1 MNYRP
6 RILIADCH
14 EDVLI
19 ELERLLEDAG
29 FDTTTAWTGRDV
41 IALLDALSFD
51 VFLVN
56 EYLPDGNAEDLLRAI
71 RRRGIGTPCM
81 IMQPSAPN
89 MLDGARFRGLGVTAL
104 VCKYSPDEVLDRLH
118 SYLTVAP
125 GGRVHD
131 RAIPA

>member
-1 MNYRP
+1 MKYRP

-19 ELERLLEDAG
+19 ALEHLLEDAG
-29 FDTTTAWTGRDV
+29 FDTTTAWTGRDA
-41 IALLDALSFD
+41 IGLLDSFAFD
-51 VFLVN
+51 VFLLN

-81 IMQPSAPN
+81 IMQPSAPT
-89 MLDGARFRGLGVTAL
+89 MLDSARFRGLGVTDL
-104 VCKYSPDEVLDRLH
+104 ISKHSPDDMLDRLH
-118 SYLTVAP
+118 GHLAVAP
-125 GGRVHD
+125 GGHTHD